1 MAIHTSA
8 NFYRR
13 GIKNNY
19 TGFANVAQAN
29 YSLVQTINKF
39 IRYNNFFNRNISSV
53 IYGHRPY
60 NV

>member
-13 GIKNNY
+13 GIKNSY
-19 TGFANVAQAN
+19 TGFAKVAQAN
-29 YSLVQTINKF
+29 YSIVQPTNKF
-39 IRYNNFFNRNISSV
+39 IRYNNFFNRNINTV
-53 IYGHRPY
+53 MYGHRPY